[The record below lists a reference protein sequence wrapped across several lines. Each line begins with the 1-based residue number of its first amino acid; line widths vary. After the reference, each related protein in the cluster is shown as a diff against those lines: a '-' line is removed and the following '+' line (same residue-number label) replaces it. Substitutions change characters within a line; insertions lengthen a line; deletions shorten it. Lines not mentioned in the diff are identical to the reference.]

1 MRLPGQTKVR
11 QLDLPSVVHQDVGAL
26 DVTMEEIALVTI
38 RQALSDCFLIHRHCK
53 LQGGLDQIVY
63 LHDLPHDGGIEA
75 LGELDQPRIEKT
87 LQSCLK

>member
-1 MRLPGQTKVR
+1 
-11 QLDLPSVVHQDVGAL
+11 
-26 DVTMEEIALVTI
+26 MEEIALVTI

-75 LGELDQPRIEKT
+75 LGELHQSGIEKT
-87 LQSCLK
+87 LQLLKVRSLQKMSSCRRFNLP